1 MPLCF
6 AYGSNMDR
14 MAMAARCPQSKA
26 VGRAS
31 LPRHRL
37 IIMQEGY
44 ASVLR
49 DPRQSVHGVLWDI
62 ALADMRALDH
72 YEGVAQGLYRK
83 VIQPVLREGGGSAR
97 ALVYIGRGTQ
107 GGQARPGYLQGI
119 LAAAREWDLPEPYL
133 RQLQALSKGMRLSGP
148 KSMQGEAGKGK
159 ASEGEASE
167 NKTSQKS
174 LAGEGPVKGVRARY
188 STPLGQRD

>member
-1 MPLCF
+1 
-6 AYGSNMDR
+6 
-14 MAMAARCPQSKA
+14 
-26 VGRAS
+26 
-31 LPRHRL
+31 
-37 IIMQEGY
+37 MQEGY

-119 LAAAREWDLPEPYL
+119 LAARTLSASAAGAWHRHAIERSKIHAGRGRQRRGKRKQDKSKVARWRGA
-133 RQLQALSKGMRLSGP
+133 RQR
-148 KSMQGEAGKGK
+148 
-159 ASEGEASE
+159 
-167 NKTSQKS
+167 
-174 LAGEGPVKGVRARY
+174 RACAI
-188 STPLGQRD
+188 